1 MKYFKLLVVVALAG
15 IIGYFSLNQV
25 PLPAGGG
32 NDKIAH
38 FSAYLG
44 LVLAAALLRPKS
56 IAFYTSCAI
65 LYGGLIEFIQPSFGR
80 EKEVL
85 DFVANSLGAISGGTI
100 GLLTAHFRKSMA

>member
-1 MKYFKLLVVVALAG
+1 MKYFKLLVVVALAA
-15 IIGYFSLNQV
+15 IIGFFSLNQV
-25 PLPAGGG
+25 QLPAGNG

-56 IAFYTSCAI
+56 IAFYTASAVF
-65 LYGGLIEFIQPSFGR
+65 YGGLIELIQPSFGR

-85 DFVANSLGAISGGTI
+85 DFVANSLGALCGGAL
-100 GLLTAHFRKSMA
+100 GLVAARFRKSKV